1 MKSQLKSALVIALT
15 LVITTPALAGG
26 IPVIDGAAIATAEK
40 NSLAELA
47 QMAKQLAEAKAQVEQ
62 LKANV
67 KALTGSKGFSE
78 ILNMG
83 GIDPQITGTL
93 EDLMKGN
100 TSSLTSKTKE
110 YLDSLPD
117 CGDSRDK
124 SMCEQAHLG
133 GVAQLDFAEKLH
145 EQLNNKLRKI
155 TELSEKA
162 KSATDMKSMAEI
174 QAQIQ
179 LEGNS
184 IAVLQQQA
192 DNFAKMQDAKQQIV
206 VRQRAERD
214 AKHRWEAVS
223 DALKSN
229 SNTTTSKTSYSTLMK

>member
-1 MKSQLKSALVIALT
+1 MKPQLKNALVIALT

-47 QMAKQLAEAKAQVEQ
+47 QMAKQLAEAKAQLEQ
-62 LKANV
+62 LKASV
-67 KALTGSKGFSE
+67 KAMTGDKGFTE

-83 GIDPQITGTL
+83 GIDPQITDTL

-100 TSSLTSKTKE
+100 TSGLTAKAKA

-192 DNFAKMQDAKQQIV
+192 DNFTKMQDAKQQLAAK
-206 VRQRAERD
+206 QAAERNIQRRVK
-214 AKHRWEAVS
+214 AI
-223 DALKSN
+223 SN
-229 SNTTTSKTSYSTLMK
+229 KTRKTNGSYSDTKYSSLLK

>member
-1 MKSQLKSALVIALT
+1 MKSQLKSALAIALT
-15 LVITTPALAGG
+15 LAITTPALAGG

-47 QMAKQLAEAKAQVEQ
+47 QMAKQLAEAKAQLEQ
-62 LKANV
+62 LKASV
-67 KALTGSKGFSE
+67 KAMTGDKGFTE

-100 TSSLTSKTKE
+100 TSGLTSKAKD

-117 CGDSRDK
+117 CGNSRDK
-124 SMCEQAHLG
+124 AMCEQAHLG

-192 DNFAKMQDAKQQIV
+192 DNFAKMQDAKQQLAAK
-206 VRQRAERD
+206 QATERD
-214 AKHRWEAVS
+214 AKRRWEAVS
-223 DALKSN
+223 DALKTS
-229 SNTTTSKTSYSTLMK
+229 SNTATSKESYSTLMK

>member
-1 MKSQLKSALVIALT
+1 MKPQLKNALVIALT

-100 TSSLTSKTKE
+100 TSGLTSKAKE

-133 GVAQLDFAEKLH
+133 GVAQLD
-145 EQLNNKLRKI
+145 
-155 TELSEKA
+155 LSEKA

>member
-15 LVITTPALAGG
+15 LAITTPALAGG

-47 QMAKQLAEAKAQVEQ
+47 QMAKQLAEAKAQLEQ
-62 LKANV
+62 LKASV
-67 KALTGSKGFSE
+67 KAMTGDKGFTE

-100 TSSLTSKTKE
+100 TSGLTAKAKA

-117 CGDSRDK
+117 CGGSRDK
-124 SMCEQAHLG
+124 AMCEQAHLG

-192 DNFAKMQDAKQQIV
+192 DNFAKMQDAKQQLAAK
-206 VRQRAERD
+206 QAAERNIQRRVK
-214 AKHRWEAVS
+214 AISNKTRKTNSSYS
-223 DALKSN
+223 DTK
-229 SNTTTSKTSYSTLMK
+229 YSTLLK

>member
-1 MKSQLKSALVIALT
+1 MKPQLKNALVIALT

-100 TSSLTSKTKE
+100 TSSLTSKAKE

-133 GVAQLDFAEKLH
+133 GVA
-145 EQLNNKLRKI
+145 
-155 TELSEKA
+155 
-162 KSATDMKSMAEI
+162 
-174 QAQIQ
+174 
-179 LEGNS
+179 
-184 IAVLQQQA
+184 
-192 DNFAKMQDAKQQIV
+192 
-206 VRQRAERD
+206 
-214 AKHRWEAVS
+214 
-223 DALKSN
+223 
-229 SNTTTSKTSYSTLMK
+229 

>member
-1 MKSQLKSALVIALT
+1 MKPQLKNALVIALT

-100 TSSLTSKTKE
+100 TSSLTSKAKE

-192 DNFAKMQDAKQQIV
+192 DNFAKMQDAKQQLAAK
-206 VRQRAERD
+206 QAAERNIQRRVK
-214 AKHRWEAVS
+214 AISNKTRKTNSSYS
-223 DALKSN
+223 DTK
-229 SNTTTSKTSYSTLMK
+229 YSTLLK

>member
-1 MKSQLKSALVIALT
+1 MKSQLKSALAIALT

-100 TSSLTSKTKE
+100 TSSLTSKAKE

-145 EQLNNKLRKI
+145 EQLNSKLRKI

-192 DNFAKMQDAKQQIV
+192 DNFAKMQDAKQQLAAK
-206 VRQRAERD
+206 QAAERNIQRRVK
-214 AKHRWEAVS
+214 AISNKTRKTNSSYS
-223 DALKSN
+223 DTK
-229 SNTTTSKTSYSTLMK
+229 YSTLLK

>member
-1 MKSQLKSALVIALT
+1 MKPQLKSALVIALT

-26 IPVIDGAAIATAEK
+26 IAVIDGAAIATAEK

-100 TSSLTSKTKE
+100 TSSKAKE

>member
-1 MKSQLKSALVIALT
+1 MKPQLKNALVIALT
-15 LVITTPALAGG
+15 LVITTPAWAGG

-100 TSSLTSKTKE
+100 TSSLTSKAKE

-192 DNFAKMQDAKQQIV
+192 DNFAKMQDAKQQLAAK
-206 VRQRAERD
+206 QAAERNIQRRVK
-214 AKHRWEAVS
+214 AISNKTRKTNSSYS
-223 DALKSN
+223 DTK
-229 SNTTTSKTSYSTLMK
+229 YSTLLK